1 MINNVLFKNKNE
13 IVNFSS
19 FFFPI
24 VLLHM
29 VMFISKKSLF
39 ITIVSYCIIS
49 NFFKTLNIFTWFVIF
64 VHCFVLKAFD
74 LAEKEL
80 GISPVMTGKDMAEC
94 EVPDKLTMVSY
105 LSQFY
110 VAFKKEKHPKCE

>member
-1 MINNVLFKNKNE
+1 MFIFIL
-13 IVNFSS
+13 
-19 FFFPI
+19 FFF
-24 VLLHM
+24 
-29 VMFISKKSLF
+29 
-39 ITIVSYCIIS
+39 
-49 NFFKTLNIFTWFVIF
+49 
-64 VHCFVLKAFD
+64 LKAFD

-110 VAFKKEKHPKCE
+110 VAFKKEKHPKCKHHKKYIYKNVFKLIFIQLKVI